1 MTRFKICL
9 GAALVAGLQSSFVTA
24 APVLIGTGTLSAN
37 QDLSGLNTLMES
49 GLAANVFGGIGSGIA
64 YAGGDTFYVLPDRS
78 PNATAYTGGATV
90 DNTQSYISRFHQV
103 ELSLASTTGAL
114 PFAVSASLKA
124 TTLLSSTTALNYAAA
139 SASLPSGVPPQ
150 NNFDSFYFTGRADN
164 FSGNSTNPNNAR
176 LDPEGIRV
184 ANDGKSVFVS
194 DEYGPY
200 IYQFNATNG
209 ERIKTFNL
217 PASLTA
223 ANSRATELAE
233 IADNTTGRTTNK
245 GMEGLAIT
253 PDGKTL
259 VGIMQAPLLQDTKK
273 NVRIVTVDI
282 ASGATK
288 EFAYKLTDGSGVSEI
303 LAINDHEFLVD
314 ERDGKG
320 LGDNSAAAVK
330 KLFKIDITGAQSVA
344 GLAGDLSNYAVA
356 KREFLDIKSALVAAG
371 VDAKDIPAKIEGIAF
386 GKDVSLN
393 GNLLHTLWVTNDNDF
408 LSVVTDANHPTGIAN
423 PNKFYVFGLS
433 DSDLPNFMSQNISS
447 VPLPPNLALM
457 LSGMGVFAF
466 VLRRKRK
473 HQDGVLVKS
482 A

>member
-1 MTRFKICL
+1 MTGFKLCL
-9 GAALVAGLQSSFVTA
+9 GAALVAGLQSSFATA
-24 APVLIGTGTLSAN
+24 APVLIGTGSLSAN

-64 YAGGDTFYVLPDRS
+64 YAGGDTFYVLPDRG
-78 PNATAYTGGATV
+78 PNATAYTGGVAV
-90 DNTQSYISRFHQV
+90 DNTQSYIPRFHQV
-103 ELSLASTTGAL
+103 ELSLTSATGAL
-114 PFAVSASLKA
+114 PYQVSASLKS

-150 NNFDSFYFTGRADN
+150 NDFDSFYFTGRADN

-200 IYQFNATNG
+200 IYQFNATTG

-223 ANSRATELAE
+223 ANSRATEVAE
-233 IADNTTGRTTNK
+233 IADNSAGRTTNK

-282 ASGATK
+282 
-288 EFAYKLTDGSGVSEI
+288 
-303 LAINDHEFLVD
+303 
-314 ERDGKG
+314 
-320 LGDNSAAAVK
+320 
-330 KLFKIDITGAQSVA
+330 
-344 GLAGDLSNYAVA
+344 
-356 KREFLDIKSALVAAG
+356 
-371 VDAKDIPAKIEGIAF
+371 
-386 GKDVSLN
+386 
-393 GNLLHTLWVTNDNDF
+393 
-408 LSVVTDANHPTGIAN
+408 
-423 PNKFYVFGLS
+423 
-433 DSDLPNFMSQNISS
+433 
-447 VPLPPNLALM
+447 
-457 LSGMGVFAF
+457 
-466 VLRRKRK
+466 
-473 HQDGVLVKS
+473 
-482 A
+482 